1 MTYPKLLTTL
11 FDDSGSGD
19 KLNEEIIP
27 DSVVKATAQTL
38 TDAEKTQART
48 NIDSQSKTEL
58 VTAFT
63 ELITDLGGTQP

>member
-27 DSVVKATAQTL
+27 DSVVKSTAQTL

-48 NIDSQSKTEL
+48 NIDSQSATEL
-58 VTAFT
+58 TTALSD
-63 ELITDLGGTQP
+63 LITDLGGTQP

>member
-11 FDDSGSGD
+11 FDDGGSGD
-19 KLNEEIIP
+19 KLNEEILP